1 MKNAYTVLSSTLNS
15 KRFTYAII
23 LLFVLQASF
32 VAFTF
37 KYPTLFD
44 EGFHLK
50 IIDAFTQYRTP
61 IIENQPQNLDIL
73 RDLAHE
79 GSRFYHYVLSFI
91 YTPVKLVVEDAAA
104 RLIAMR
110 LLNVSF
116 VAIGI
121 WAYVKLITEQ
131 LGLKRA
137 FGNFIL
143 LIFSTTPIF
152 LLLSA
157 TVNYDNALF
166 MLSPFFFI
174 AFLRF
179 YDSKKIDVQ
188 NLLAF
193 LLLGIIISL
202 IKFTFLAV
210 FVIASVFVLYRI
222 VKGHGKKL
230 GQLSYLQKISI
241 VKSKKTALLLLI
253 PIVLLS
259 FLFVRIYVVNL
270 AQYGTPRPECQKTLG
285 VERCIVNGVIKR
297 NENLLATKDE
307 RAADKMSTLGYVGS
321 WASSQLRYMTVVGG
335 LSDSEG
341 ITFRISGRLH
351 RLPLYF
357 FWTLLI
363 ALPDYDLALDN
374 IVRSRSTGKLYL
386 VDREKAYLLDENS
399 ASAFDIGSLSDQF
412 PQMNPGTILSYLT
425 TKSNAPLLAQ
435 SNNSVVTKI
444 YVITDGKRVLVEN
457 TDVADF
463 TWSNRILKYYDKQLA
478 TYSVNL
484 LAGLSL
490 DSSTI
495 SNSFATESAE
505 INILD
510 YAQRIRLGSTHPISV
525 GSLGII
531 PTVGD
536 DFVISLSAPTK
547 LSSLFKVDDL
557 YYYYTGGELQETG
570 NNDIVDEWQNTES
583 VSKIP
588 FLDNRTRTY
597 IDDNLDTT
605 NQEVLLGE
613 NIRTFKCGN
622 TVYLVEKFRRKKRE
636 APMSARSIWGVDGYY
651 TISNDDGCAYPS
663 YDLGLSDLIRSRTT
677 GKVYKIDEG
686 NAYLIRNSDDET
698 LWETGEVESQ
708 TLPQFDGKSIHYLNV
723 ISNY

>member
-1 MKNAYTVLSSTLNS
+1 MKNAYTVLSSILNS

-307 RAADKMSTLGYVGS
+307 RAADKMSTFMFNWS
-321 WASSQLRYMTVVGG
+321 
-335 LSDSEG
+335 
-341 ITFRISGRLH
+341 
-351 RLPLYF
+351 
-357 FWTLLI
+357 
-363 ALPDYDLALDN
+363 
-374 IVRSRSTGKLYL
+374 
-386 VDREKAYLLDENS
+386 
-399 ASAFDIGSLSDQF
+399 
-412 PQMNPGTILSYLT
+412 
-425 TKSNAPLLAQ
+425 
-435 SNNSVVTKI
+435 NSVVNSHYIVSARISPKKI
-444 YVITDGKRVLVEN
+444 NSAIAPDTTISLTFLAFVIGFLLYLKKSRSPERLTSKDAKRDILLLLSVLVICITFLFN
-457 TDVADF
+457 Y
-463 TWSNRILKYYDKQLA
+463 RINLKYHAPIAINARYIFFVEPIL
-478 TYSVNL
+478 
-484 LAGLSL
+484 
-490 DSSTI
+490 I
-495 SNSFATESAE
+495 SFA
-505 INILD
+505 I
-510 YAQRIRLGSTHPISV
+510 
-525 GSLGII
+525 LGIHM
-531 PTVGD
+531 
-536 DFVISLSAPTK
+536 ATK
-547 LSSLFKVDDL
+547 K
-557 YYYYTGGELQETG
+557 
-570 NNDIVDEWQNTES
+570 
-583 VSKIP
+583 
-588 FLDNRTRTY
+588 
-597 IDDNLDTT
+597 
-605 NQEVLLGE
+605 
-613 NIRTFKCGN
+613 
-622 TVYLVEKFRRKKRE
+622 
-636 APMSARSIWGVDGYY
+636 A
-651 TISNDDGCAYPS
+651 
-663 YDLGLSDLIRSRTT
+663 
-677 GKVYKIDEG
+677 
-686 NAYLIRNSDDET
+686 AYLRVVFLIAALFIATQGLGITTTIFNADSRWFWD
-698 LWETGEVESQ
+698 
-708 TLPQFDGKSIHYLNV
+708 KSAVQSITEPIIKNGSNIQV
-723 ISNY
+723 IE